1 MISHSYPKVTKA
13 EVAALSRELSLAEE
27 LVKELAMANVPSDPD
42 KRVEVSEKYRM
53 ANDALSYAAQR
64 YRSAFDAWAKGGFQE

>member
-27 LVKELAMANVPSDPD
+27 LVKELAMENVPSDPD

-53 ANDALSYAAQR
+53 ANDALSYATQR
-64 YRSAFDAWAKGGFQE
+64 YSSAFDAWAKGGFQE